1 MGKTVP
7 HNYID
12 AAVAAG
18 GDGVAAEIRDLMRGR
33 GDQGR
38 MDYLNKIGV
47 VQGFTTQGYIDQFG
61 DPFKSS
67 VDLIKEFNDDG
78 DKQKV
83 LTDEEKRQLEEFRK
97 GNLFKG

>member
-18 GDGVAAEIRDLMRGR
+18 GDAVAADIRDLMRGG

-61 DPFKSS
+61 DPFQSS
-67 VDLIKEFNDDG
+67 VDLIGEFNKDG
-78 DKQKV
+78 DKKEV
-83 LTDEEKRQLEEFRK
+83 LTPEQERELEEFRK
-97 GNLFKG
+97 TFKVN

>member
-1 MGKTVP
+1 MGKKQFP

-18 GDGVAAEIRDLMRGR
+18 GDAVAADIRDLMKGR

-47 VQGFTTQGYIDQFG
+47 V
-61 DPFKSS
+61 FKVS
-67 VDLIKEFNDDG
+67 LQRGI
-78 DKQKV
+78 
-83 LTDEEKRQLEEFRK
+83 
-97 GNLFKG
+97 